1 MARCRATGGHRTTGA
16 QQRLTQ
22 GQLLAGQERQIGL
35 RGVEERLGIAES
47 GRQQRAGIRETGTE
61 ARLTALQQEMF
72 RRYKE
77 NRDYEQAQS
86 QYRA

>member
-1 MARCRATGGHRTTGA
+1 MEQRAGIRETGRE
-16 QQRLTQ
+16 QRLTQ

-35 RGVEERLGIAES
+35 RGQEVRRGIAAS
-47 GRQQRAGIRETGTE
+47 GIEQRAGIRETGAET
-61 ARLTALQQEMF
+61 RLTALQQEMF

-77 NRDYEQAQS
+77 NRDFEQAQS